1 VRFLSDVLLQA
12 RDDGKATTA
21 DRVTPEQLHRYFQ
34 TRVDRA
40 DAAELEAQGR
50 QLLNKPALEEM
61 ERRAGCGAG
70 RSFAS
75 VQPNGDVLA
84 CVQLPTMKMGNLREK
99 RFTELWLDS
108 PPVRALRALTVQRFA
123 ECRGCSYRHVC
134 AKCPALSLTDGG
146 SIDGHSRQICERTKA
161 YWGAIE
167 ARLEGTALARP
178 LSERQVGPFE
188 VDRATLATTAPAP
201 QVVTPALGDV
211 LPSSLACSSGGAAPR
226 RHALRVVGG

>member
-1 VRFLSDVLLQA
+1 M
-12 RDDGKATTA
+12 
-21 DRVTPEQLHRYFQ
+21 
-34 TRVDRA
+34 
-40 DAAELEAQGR
+40 
-50 QLLNKPALEEM
+50 NKPALEEL

-99 RFTELWLDS
+99 RFSEMWLDS

-134 AKCPALSLTDGG
+134 AKCPALSLSEGG

-167 ARLEGTALARP
+167 ARLAGTTLARP

-188 VDRATLATTAPAP
+188 VDRPALESLEPAP
-201 QVVTPALGDV
+201 HAHAPSVGDV
-211 LPSSLACSSGGAAPR
+211 LPSPLAGSPGAAAPR
-226 RHALRVVGG
+226 RHALRVLGGQGP